1 MKLRTACNVLAA
13 IIFAAIA
20 IPLLTFSR
28 AQWSDPLEKRVSAQ
42 MPAAPH
48 RLSDLAEFLKQF
60 EAYFGDHLGQRSALI
75 DLRQY
80 IDVYLFQR
88 SPTSLVLIGK
98 DDWLFFTGDHAIDDY
113 RGRQQL
119 SAEQLDSWYR
129 TLKQRHDALAAQG
142 IAYRVV
148 FAPNKHSIYP
158 EFMPDSVKRG
168 RTTQLDQLLAYV
180 KAKGDLDVLDDLRPA
195 LIAHKAE
202 GPLYGVLDV
211 HWNRYGAYFGYR
223 TFMEDLLERNH
234 VTGVH
239 LLQLGLRDF
248 HQVETRFGDM
258 ALMMHFN
265 PYLRDTLT
273 FQYAGP
279 ELACS
284 HTQATVPPRV
294 TMARGTPDRA
304 EMTIDCAQPGRTARL
319 MMFHDS
325 MSEAMYDYITNSF
338 GHVRLTWTYPDSHDI
353 ACYVAAEKPDV
364 VIEERSERGVIA
376 APNASVAFACN

>member
-1 MKLRTACNVLAA
+1 MKLRTFCNLLAA
-13 IIFAAIA
+13 VIFSAIA
-20 IPLLTFSR
+20 VPLLTFSR
-28 AQWSDPLEKRVSAQ
+28 AQWSDPIEKRVSAQ
-42 MPAAPH
+42 MPPAPH
-48 RLSDLAEFLKQF
+48 RLGDLAAFLKQF
-60 EAYFGDHLGQRSALI
+60 EAYFGDHLGQRTALI

-80 IDVYLFQR
+80 IDVLLFQR
-88 SPTSLVLIGK
+88 SPTDLVLIGK
-98 DDWLFFTGDHAIDDY
+98 EDWLFFTGDHAIDDY
-113 RGRQQL
+113 RGRQRL

-142 IAYRVV
+142 IAYRFV

-158 EFMPDSVKRG
+158 EFMPDSVTRG
-168 RTTQLDQLLAYV
+168 ASTQFDQLLAYV
-180 KAKGDLDVLDDLRPA
+180 KQKGDLDVLDDLRPE
-195 LIAHKAE
+195 LIAHKSA

-223 TFMEDLLERNH
+223 TFMQDLLARNH
-234 VTGVH
+234 VAGAH
-239 LLQLGLRDF
+239 LLELGPQDF
-248 HQVETRFGDM
+248 QKVPTRFGDM

-265 PYLRDTLT
+265 PYLHDTLT

-279 ELACS
+279 ALACP

-294 TMARGTPDRA
+294 VGAKGTPDRD
-304 EMTIDCAQPGRTARL
+304 EMTIDCLEPGRSARL

-325 MSEAMYDYITNSF
+325 MSEAMFDYITNSF
-338 GHVRLTWTYPDSHDI
+338 GHVRFTWTYPDSHDI

-376 APNASVAFACN
+376 VPNASVPFACN